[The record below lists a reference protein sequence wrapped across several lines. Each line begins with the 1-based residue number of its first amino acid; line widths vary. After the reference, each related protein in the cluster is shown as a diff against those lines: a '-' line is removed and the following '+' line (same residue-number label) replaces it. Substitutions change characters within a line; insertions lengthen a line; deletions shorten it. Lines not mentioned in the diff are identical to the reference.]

1 MQTNLE
7 SVKQTNQRVPNLYF
21 GRIYTIQ
28 LGNLTTKK
36 NRVSNKPALDRV
48 SAH

>member
-36 NRVSNKPALDRV
+36 VSNKPALDRV

>member
-21 GRIYTIQ
+21 GRIYNAV
-28 LGNLTTKK
+28 GEPDYKK
-36 NRVSNKPALDRV
+36 VSNKPALDRV